1 MGAFVHEP
9 SPEHPG
15 WHTWTLN
22 DDTRFNTQGLG
33 RMLIRREGERSAR
46 TRLLDVETRHS
57 NLHDNIH
64 GGVTL
69 AFIDVAMFGTIY
81 VVLGADAAGSVT
93 LDLHNQFIGA
103 GRVGRPLDVVAE
115 VVKETGRLVFLRGT
129 AEQDD
134 HLVSSFIGTLRKP
147 SRR

>member
-9 SPEHPG
+9 SPDYPG

-22 DDTRFNTQGLG
+22 DDRRFNSQGLG
-33 RMLIRREGERSAR
+33 RMLIRREGERGAR

-57 NLHDNIH
+57 NVQDNIH

-69 AFIDVAMFGTIY
+69 ALIDVAMFGTIY
-81 VVLGADAAGSVT
+81 TVLGADAAGSVT
-93 LDLHNQFIGA
+93 IDLHTQFIVA
-103 GRVGRPLDVVAE
+103 GRTGQPLDVVAE
-115 VVKETGRLVFLRGT
+115 VMKETGRLVFLRGT
-129 AEQDD
+129 VEQDD
-134 HLVSSFIGTLRKP
+134 DLVSSFIGTLRKP